1 MYCIGKINWVIKI
14 IESGPCQNHQ
24 LKRYHPLKLIAIHNK
39 CSGCGTCRL
48 ACAITNF
55 QEVNPSKAVLRIEGR
70 FPAPGDY
77 RIHLCDQCGVCAD
90 NCPEDAIQLKKEA
103 FLVNSETCTGCG
115 ICVAVC
121 PHDVMFELPDSDVP
135 AKCTL
140 CGECA
145 ITCPRGAIVLV
156 EEQTSAVA

>member
-1 MYCIGKINWVIKI
+1 M
-14 IESGPCQNHQ
+14 E
-24 LKRYHPLKLIAIHNK
+24 LIARHEN

-48 ACAITNF
+48 ACSITNLR
-55 QEVNPSKAVLRIEGR
+55 EVNPSKSLLRIEAR

-90 NCPEDAIQLKKEA
+90 NCPEDAIQLDNGA
-103 FLVNSETCTGCG
+103 YLVDHDACTGCG

-145 ITCPRGAIVLV
+145 LTCPRGAIVLI

>member
-1 MYCIGKINWVIKI
+1 MPTYQPQEYKT
-14 IESGPCQNHQ
+14 
-24 LKRYHPLKLIAIHNK
+24 LKLTAFHEN
-39 CSGCGTCRL
+39 CSGCGVCRL

-55 QEVNPSKAVLRIEGR
+55 QEVNPSKSVLRIEAR

-90 NCPEDAIQLKKEA
+90 HCPEDAIQSENGV
-103 FLVNSETCTGCG
+103 FLVNPDTCTGCRV
-115 ICVAVC
+115 CVDVC
-121 PHDVMFELPDSDVP
+121 PHDVMFEQPQSNLP

-145 ITCPRGAIVLV
+145 RTCPRDAIMMV
-156 EEQTSAVA
+156 ESSTSEVA